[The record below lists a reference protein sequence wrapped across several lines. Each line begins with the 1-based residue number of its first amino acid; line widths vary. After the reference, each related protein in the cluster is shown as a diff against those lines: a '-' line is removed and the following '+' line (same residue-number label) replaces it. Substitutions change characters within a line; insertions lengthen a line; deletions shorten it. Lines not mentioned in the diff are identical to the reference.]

1 MASKA
6 FFLMRLNDHVQYLKK
21 IDATLNDKGEFQ
33 GTDCHDCKLGKW
45 LYGEGQTEVDNL
57 KNTIANNIFT
67 SLFEPHERF
76 HQISKQALELKK
88 AGDMEA
94 VHKIVTEMH
103 ILSNVISRKLLDLD
117 ELDR

>member
-6 FFLMRLNDHVQYLKK
+6 FFLMRLNDHIQYLKK
-21 IDATLNDKGEFQ
+21 IDATLSDKGDFQ

-45 LYGEGQTEVDNL
+45 LYGDGDNEVSQLN
-57 KNTIANNIFT
+57 NPIAKEIFS

-76 HQISKQALELKK
+76 HQISKQALDLKK
-88 AGDMEA
+88 VGDMDG
-94 VHKIVTEMH
+94 VHKLVTEMH
-103 ILSNVISRKLLDLD
+103 VLSNTISRKLLDLD